1 MEKVILNNT
10 QTQPKSQKGVVDK
23 FESTHTKN
31 DFFRQDVI
39 NKVKRQIINWGN
51 IFAMYVLDKE

>member
-31 DFFRQDVI
+31 DFFRQKTSSI
-39 NKVKRQIINWGN
+39 KLK
-51 IFAMYVLDKE
+51 DK